1 MRLRLSGS
9 TIHTRILG
17 LVLIVMCVF
26 TALIF
31 FWILPTMKQ
40 SLYKEK
46 ELQIQNL
53 VQVVYTQLV
62 EYHAREQR
70 GEFSREEAQNRAS
83 ARIKNLRYGPE
94 GKDYF
99 WINDFAPKMIMHPYR
114 PDLDGTDLTN
124 YKDPLGTALFVEFA
138 RVCKEKNEGF
148 VEYMWQWKDDKN
160 KIVPKISFVKAFTP
174 WGWIVGTGSYTND
187 ISEQISA
194 VQMKFMLVVVPLVF
208 ILLGLLY
215 LTTRRLGRIVQ
226 VAQGIDQISE
236 EVKIG
241 STQVARS
248 SQSLAEGASEQ
259 AASLEETSASLEEI
273 TSMTRQNTDFAE
285 QAKAQMAEAH
295 LIIQKVSNHMGEM
308 AKAIEEITKSSEE
321 TGKIIKSI
329 DEIAFQ
335 TNLLALNAAVEA
347 ARAGEAGAG
356 FAVVA
361 DEVRNLAMR
370 AAEAAKNTSNLI
382 ENTIKAVRNGNEL
395 TRLTQEA
402 FGENM
407 NISTKIAQLIN
418 EIAAASQEQAHGIGQ
433 INTAVAEMDKVTQ
446 QVAANAEESAAA
458 SEELNAQ
465 AEQMKSYA
473 QQLVTAVGSSGKTA
487 VSGQVQTSADRKTNT
502 NPPQITHK
510 AVQSTRSIPAQQK
523 GNGKGWGMVKAKQRP
538 EQIIPFDE
546 HETGDF

>member
-1 MRLRLSGS
+1 M
-9 TIHTRILG
+9 G
-17 LVLIVMCVF
+17 LVLVVMCVF
-26 TALIF
+26 VALIF
-31 FWILPTMKQ
+31 LWILPTMKE

-46 ELQIQNL
+46 ELQIQNM
-53 VQVVYTQLV
+53 VQVVYTLLT
-62 EYHAREQR
+62 EYHAREQK
-70 GEFSREEAQNRAS
+70 GEFSREEAQKRAS
-83 ARIKNLRYGPE
+83 TRIKSLRYGPE

-99 WINDFAPKMIMHPYR
+99 WINDFGPKMIMHPYR

-124 YKDPLGTALFVEFA
+124 NKDPNGKALFVEFA
-138 RVCKEKNEGF
+138 KVCKEKGEGF

-160 KIVPKISFVKAFTP
+160 RIVPKISFVKAFTP

-187 ISEQISA
+187 ISEQMSS
-194 VQMKFMLVVVPLVF
+194 VQMKFMFVVIPMVLV
-208 ILLGLLY
+208 LLGLLY

-236 EVKIG
+236 EVKSG

-248 SQSLAEGASEQ
+248 SQTLAEGASEQ

-295 LIIQKVSNHMGEM
+295 LIIQKVSSHMSEM
-308 AKAIEEITKSSEE
+308 TKAIEEITKSSEE

-370 AAEAAKNTSNLI
+370 AADAAKNTSNLI

-407 NISTKIAQLIN
+407 NISTKLSQLVN
-418 EIAAASQEQAHGIGQ
+418 EIAAASQEQAHGISQ
-433 INTAVAEMDKVTQ
+433 INTTVAAMDKVIQ
-446 QVAANAEESAAA
+446 RVAANAEESAAA

-465 AEQMKSYA
+465 ADQMKSFA
-473 QQLVTAVGSSGKTA
+473 QELVAAVGASGQKTA
-487 VSGQVQTSADRKTNT
+487 AEGLRRPTEGRARTSQ
-502 NPPQITHK
+502 PQPMPK
-510 AVQSTRSIPAQQK
+510 AVKNTKSIPLHKK
-523 GNGKGWGMVKAKQRP
+523 GDGKALARIPKAKEVRP
-538 EQIIPFDE
+538 EQVIPFDE